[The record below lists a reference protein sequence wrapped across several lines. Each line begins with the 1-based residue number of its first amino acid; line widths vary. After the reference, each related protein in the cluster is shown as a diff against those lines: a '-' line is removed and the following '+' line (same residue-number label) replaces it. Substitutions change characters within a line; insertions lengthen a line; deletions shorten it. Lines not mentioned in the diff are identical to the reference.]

1 MLGTWPTGTRSS
13 SRSSAPTRGRSA
25 ATSTARRSLLLHTI
39 GRRTGKDHVTPL
51 VYLPDGERWAVVGSK
66 GGAPADPDWVRN
78 LEANEEATIE
88 VGTETIP
95 VRATQILRGGPEWD
109 DLYARQVARRE
120 GFADYLVKTEGIRT
134 IPVIVLERRAV

>member
-1 MLGTWPTGTRSS
+1 VVDWNKGVIEEFR
-13 SRSSAPTRGRSA
+13 ANEGRVGGYFDG
-25 ATSTARRSLLLHTI
+25 ATVLLLHTI
-39 GRRTGKDHVTPL
+39 GRHSGKEHVTPL
-51 VYLPDGERWAVVGSK
+51 VYLPDGERWAVIGSK

-78 LEANEEATIE
+78 LEVNEEATIE